1 MLAIFSFGDDPVS
14 FATTSLIRRA
24 GTCALAAALFATSGT
39 TAFAATATSNFS
51 VTATILSNCLITA
64 TNLVFGNYDPTLA
77 TNTTA
82 GSTLSVVCTKG
93 NATAVVGIGPGLHAV
108 GTQRNMNDTGAD
120 PLAYILYQP
129 PSNTPGAACVYTGTP
144 TQWGDGTAA
153 TAGTTLALGAAPSVS
168 ARVYNVCGSIAAGQS
183 EPAGAYTDATVVAT
197 VTF

>member
-1 MLAIFSFGDDPVS
+1 MS
-14 FATTSLIRRA
+14 FAFTSLTRRVA
-24 GTCALAAALFATSGT
+24 TCALAGALVATSG
-39 TAFAATATSNFS
+39 AAALAGTATSNFS

-64 TNLVFGNYDPTLA
+64 TNLAFGNYDPTLA

-93 NATAVVGIGPGLHAV
+93 NATAVVGIGAGLHSV
-108 GTQRNMNDTGAD
+108 GTQRNMQDASAD

-129 PSNTPGAACVYTGTP
+129 PTNTPGAACVYTGTP

-153 TAGTTLALGAAPSVS
+153 TAGTTMALGTAPSIS
-168 ARVYNVCGSIAAGQS
+168 ARVYNVCGSISAGQN
-183 EPAGAYTDATVVAT
+183 EPAGAYTDATVIAT